1 MHKKKPQHKK
11 NRFLKMVLFVFFLI
25 TLLFSGFLF
34 FISHNLPSIEEIK
47 KTGRKPS
54 VMFENAQGHILTSY
68 GDIYGETITPKD
80 LPPHVIWA
88 FLAAE
93 DRRFYSHF
101 GIDIFGIFRALS
113 SNIFKKHSLQ
123 GASTI
128 TQQLAKNFLIST
140 QRFDHSNR
148 SLKRKIE
155 EVMMSFWL
163 EKTFSKDEILMM
175 YLNRSYFG
183 SGTLGIDAAARKY
196 FGKSA
201 KQLTIMESAT
211 LAGLLKAPSKYSP
224 HHNPELAL
232 KRAKIVLKS
241 MINAKFIKDETFSSP
256 EFTTLDQGGSSI
268 RYLFDW
274 VLDSTPNLIGLINED
289 ITITT
294 TLDLYIQQQA
304 DHILKEFL
312 TNNKINASQGA
323 IIVLDKTG
331 AVKAMVGGKNYRKS
345 SFNRATQALRQ
356 SGSAFKFFVYLAALE
371 NGFEPSSLVEDK
383 RRVYQKWSPKNYI
396 NQYAGTVSIRN
407 AFAQSLNTV
416 SVDLCDKVGTSKVI
430 EMARRL
436 GVTSAIPHNL
446 SIALGSCDNTLL
458 EMTCAYA
465 TVANMGQEVKPFGVL
480 SIHTRN
486 NKDLYKHDPQKPSQL
501 IDVLVAQKMD
511 DLLKEVVS
519 SGTGKKAYIEN
530 MSLAG
535 KTGTTQNHKDAWFIG
550 YTDEYTI
557 GVWIGNDDGSG
568 MKKATGG
575 SGPAAIFKN
584 LVQNIHQ
591 NKNKSSIDAIL
602 KDLEN

>member
-1 MHKKKPQHKK
+1 
-11 NRFLKMVLFVFFLI
+11 
-25 TLLFSGFLF
+25 
-34 FISHNLPSIEEIK
+34 
-47 KTGRKPS
+47 
-54 VMFENAQGHILTSY
+54 
-68 GDIYGETITPKD
+68 
-80 LPPHVIWA
+80 
-88 FLAAE
+88 
-93 DRRFYSHF
+93 
-101 GIDIFGIFRALS
+101 
-113 SNIFKKHSLQ
+113 
-123 GASTI
+123 
-128 TQQLAKNFLIST
+128 
-140 QRFDHSNR
+140 
-148 SLKRKIE
+148 
-155 EVMMSFWL
+155 
-163 EKTFSKDEILMM
+163 
-175 YLNRSYFG
+175 
-183 SGTLGIDAAARKY
+183 
-196 FGKSA
+196 
-201 KQLTIMESAT
+201 
-211 LAGLLKAPSKYSP
+211 
-224 HHNPELAL
+224 
-232 KRAKIVLKS
+232 
-241 MINAKFIKDETFSSP
+241 MINAKFIKDETFPSP

-294 TLDLYIQQQA
+294 TLDLYTQQQSV
-304 DHILKEFL
+304 HILKDFL
-312 TNNKINASQGA
+312 NNNKINASQGA
-323 IIVLDKTG
+323 IVVLDKTG

-396 NQYAGTVSIRN
+396 NQYAGTVSVRN

-430 EMARRL
+430 EIARRL
-436 GVTSAIPHNL
+436 GITSPIPHNL

-465 TVANMGQEVKPFGVL
+465 TIANMGQEIKPFGVL

-486 NKDLYKHDPQKPSQL
+486 NKELYKHEFEKPSQL

-519 SGTGKKAYIEN
+519 SGTGKKSYIEN
-530 MSLAG
+530 MNLAG
-535 KTGTTQNHKDAWFIG
+535 KTGTTQNHKDTWFIG

-557 GVWIGNDDGSG
+557 GVWIGNDDGSS

-591 NKNKSSIDAIL
+591 NKNKSSIEAIL